1 LSLCA
6 KAARKRHVKHLF
18 ALDPTVTFLNHG
30 SYGACPLAVM
40 AAQQQLRDRLEAEPV
55 RFFTREYEPLLDAA
69 RLALAAFLHGQ
80 PDDLAFVT
88 NATTAVNTVL
98 RSFTFQAGDEL
109 LITSHGYNACNNAA
123 RFVTE
128 PRGAQVTVAH
138 VPFPITS
145 AEQIVEAVLAAVTPR
160 TKLALIDHVTSPT
173 ALVFPIQRLVRELEG
188 RGVPVLVDGA
198 HTAGQE
204 PVDLDALGAS
214 YFAGNLHKWTCAPKG
229 AGFLHVRRDRQA
241 TIRPLTIS
249 HGANAARPG
258 RDQFRLEFDW
268 QGTHDPS
275 PFLTV
280 PFALEYVAGLVD
292 GGWDAVRAQGR
303 ALARQMRTAITDR
316 LGLAPPAPEAL
327 LGMMATVVLPD
338 PSDGRAVMPGS
349 GELDP
354 LQEALWAQH
363 RVEVPVMTFAGRRC
377 LRVSAHL
384 HSTLA
389 DAEKLASV
397 LPGLL

>member
-1 LSLCA
+1 
-6 KAARKRHVKHLF
+6 VKHLF

-30 SYGACPLAVM
+30 SYGACPRAVI
-40 AAQQQLRDRLEAEPV
+40 AAQQELRDRLEAEPV

-69 RLALAAFLHGQ
+69 RGALGAFLHAQ
-80 PDDLAFVT
+80 PDELAFVT

-98 RSFTFQAGDEL
+98 RSLTFDAGDEL

-128 PRGAQVTVAH
+128 PRGAKVIVAH
-138 VPFPITS
+138 VPFPVAS
-145 AEQIVEAVLAAVTPR
+145 AEQIVEAVMTAVTPR

-173 ALVFPIQRLVRELEG
+173 ALVFPIERLVRQLEG

-229 AGFLHVRRDRQA
+229 AGFLHVRRDQQA
-241 TIRPLTIS
+241 AIRPLTIS
-249 HGANAARPG
+249 HGANASQPERT
-258 RDQFRLEFDW
+258 RFRLEFDW
-268 QGTHDPS
+268 QGTHDPT

-280 PFALEYVAGLVD
+280 PFALQHVAGLVD
-292 GGWDAVRAQGR
+292 GGWDTVRAQGR
-303 ALARQMRTAITDR
+303 ALVRQMRTMITDR
-316 LGLAPPAPEAL
+316 LGLPPPAPEAL

-338 PSDGRAVMPGS
+338 PTHAPAAKPGS

-363 RVEVPVMTFAGRRC
+363 RIQVPVMTIAGRRC

-397 LPGLL
+397 LPALL